1 MKFATD
7 LDMVL
12 ADSHSVWLTGLAK
25 RYGSFSLNHYRIK
38 IKGTHWKKIS
48 DFINRSLLAHSE
60 KIKPIQT
67 SVNALP
73 EIMDFFKQLYLPII
87 SSRQS
92 YLYDC
97 TKAWCKAN
105 LPVPFKLFLTNDS
118 KLKII
123 EDNDITVFA
132 DDRFETINE
141 ISPII
146 STAFLID
153 QKWNQGRP
161 EILNVIRV
169 NNLQEALEYLK
180 NDNLQKIPFQNKEGS
195 PSNS

>member
-12 ADSHSVWLTGLAK
+12 ANSPLVWAVSLAE
-25 RYGSFSLNHYRIK
+25 RYGPFSLDQYKIK
-38 IKGTHWKKIS
+38 IKGVPWKKVAG
-48 DFINRSLLAHSE
+48 FINRSLLVHSE
-60 KIKPIQT
+60 EIEPIQS

-73 EIMDFFKQLYLPII
+73 ELMAFFKQDFLLII

-97 TKAWCKAN
+97 TKKWCETN
-105 LPVPFKLFLTNDS
+105 LPVPFKLFLTNGEGS

-123 EDNDITVFA
+123 KNNDITVFA
-132 DDRFETINE
+132 DDRAETINE
-141 ISPII
+141 ISPIV
-146 STAFLID
+146 STAFLIN
-153 QKWNQGRP
+153 QEWNRKFT
-161 EILNVIRV
+161 ISANMVRR

-180 NDNLQKIPFQNKEGS
+180 
-195 PSNS
+195 